1 MRFELGARDKRE
13 VKDVQEIF
21 LCLIR
26 RAHILEVV
34 LVSDQ
39 HGLFDFAVMHF
50 ILLGRAV
57 RQLDGFI
64 VKNALFRER
73 GRVRDREDEE
83 EKVRGWGEMMR
94 WWGGRV
100 GDVGIGGRRVGEGAE
115 GREREVGWVGG
126 MIGSKEE

>member
-1 MRFELGARDKRE
+1 MRVELGTRDKLE
-13 VKDVQEIF
+13 AKDVQEIF

-64 VKNALFRER
+64 VKKCTFS
-73 GRVRDREDEE
+73 
-83 EKVRGWGEMMR
+83 
-94 WWGGRV
+94 
-100 GDVGIGGRRVGEGAE
+100 GEGK
-115 GREREVGWVGG
+115 GER
-126 MIGSKEE
+126 